1 MVDCASYMESML
13 RFIAISIL
21 ILLISAAATP
31 ALAQKYDYFEVENND
46 LVWRYTFDYVGST
59 DSLRKEVVQMLKSK
73 FFTFNVTRNE
83 VGYMGEINH
92 YKVNCKQYGRT
103 YYNTP
108 RMYWDGEWTGKFKV
122 EVVDNHY
129 MVTIYAL
136 YYEKMEQSIGYYRT
150 EKPVKGRYIDAVTK
164 KHQTTFK
171 KSELPN
177 MVMMSVGLR
186 NDFDIKNTV
195 LIR

>member
-1 MVDCASYMESML
+1 ML
-13 RFIAISIL
+13 RKLMIGVFVL
-21 ILLISAAATP
+21 ICCAFAHSAN
-31 ALAQKYDYFEVENND
+31 AQKYDHFEIESND
-46 LVWRYTFDYVGST
+46 VVWRYTFDYTGST

-73 FFTFNVTRNE
+73 VFTFNVTRNE

-108 RMYWDGEWTGKFKV
+108 RMYWDGEWIGKFRV

-136 YYEKMEQSIGYYRT
+136 YYEKMEQSTGYYRT

-164 KHQTTFK
+164 KHQMAFK
-171 KSELPN
+171 KSELAN

-195 LIR
+195 LVR

>member
-1 MVDCASYMESML
+1 ML
-13 RFIAISIL
+13 RFFTINIL
-21 ILLISAAATP
+21 VLLFTGTIPP
-31 ALAQKYDYFEVENND
+31 AKGQKYDHFEVENND
-46 LVWRYTFDYVGST
+46 LVWRYTFDYPGST

-83 VGYMGEINH
+83 VGYTGEINH
-92 YKVNCKQYGRT
+92 YKVRCKEYGRT

-108 RMYWDGEWTGKFKV
+108 RMYWDGDWTGKFRI

-136 YYEKMEQSIGYYRT
+136 YYEKMEQSTDYYRT
-150 EKPVKGRYIDAVTK
+150 QKPVKGRYINAVTK
-164 KHQTTFK
+164 KNQTSFK
-171 KSELPN
+171 KSELAN
-177 MVMMSVGLR
+177 MVMMSVSLR
-186 NDFDIKNTV
+186 HDFDIKNTV